1 MTLKNITRQNLEPC
15 YYIHVTKIKKVRIAT
30 MTDAQKKELIEK
42 SGQYLKDGLPI
53 SMCKTES
60 IKKMMSEIAANVVLI
75 DLCDLNHL
83 IVSNI
88 CDGDFL
94 SIQPH
99 IEEITERLATCLA
112 IMKAK
117 GDNLNEA
124 VSNEQIDFAIQ
135 YTVYE
140 QIEGRDIK

>member
-1 MTLKNITRQNLEPC
+1 
-15 YYIHVTKIKKVRIAT
+15 
-30 MTDAQKKELIEK
+30 MTDEQKKEKKELIEK

-60 IKKMMSEIAANVVLI
+60 IKKMMSRIAANAVLI

-88 CDGDFL
+88 CDGDFK
-94 SIQPH
+94 SVQPH

-117 GDNLNEA
+117 GDNLNE
-124 VSNEQIDFAIQ
+124 VITDDQIDFAVG
-135 YTVYE
+135 YTIYE